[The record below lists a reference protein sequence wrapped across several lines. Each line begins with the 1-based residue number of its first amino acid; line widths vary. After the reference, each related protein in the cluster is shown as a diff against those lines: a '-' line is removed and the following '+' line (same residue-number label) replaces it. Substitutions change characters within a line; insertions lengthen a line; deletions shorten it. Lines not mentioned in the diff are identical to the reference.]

1 MNFLRTVWP
10 TPFKI
15 EKGKVGSFIIQL
27 VIFVVICVLA
37 TWLFSFLGGLIPKVG
52 FIFSFIAGLMDIYGT
67 VGIVL
72 CFLKFFGV
80 VK

>member
-37 TWLFSFLGGLIPKVG
+37 TWLFNWLGSIIPVVG
-52 FIFSFIAGLMDIYGT
+52 FIFRIIASVMDIYCG